1 MFGISRGFDRWEDG
15 RGRRVDGNDGEEDD
29 EGKQML
35 TEDRTRK
42 RFTYKM
48 TKNK

>member
-1 MFGISRGFDRWEDG
+1 MVPVEFLVDG
-15 RGRRVDGNDGEEDD
+15 RMGREEWLESAEKKDGGE
-29 EGKQML
+29 QML
-35 TEDRTRK
+35 IEDRTRK

>member
-1 MFGISRGFDRWEDG
+1 MSGIYRGFNGWEDG
-15 RGRRVDGNDGEEDD
+15 WGRVDGNGGEEDD
-29 EGKQML
+29 EGRQML

>member
-1 MFGISRGFDRWEDG
+1 MPSIVEVSIDG
-15 RGRRVDGNDGEEDD
+15 KMEREEQWMGMVEKKD
-29 EGKQML
+29 EMERML
-35 TEDRTRK
+35 SESRTRK